1 MICACGVYYFSA
13 PFDRFIIRSRRRD
26 GSDVGRM
33 RNVPCP
39 SSPLSHSPV
48 SALLLCACFG
58 CGGHVNWERNYFF
71 LLLRH
76 KPGIFVIRQAGLC
89 TSIKL
94 QVTTSCNKSGIWAVT
109 SQPFSPPPSE
119 I

>member
-39 SSPLSHSPV
+39 VVPPVPLTRLRSLIMRLFWMRR
-48 SALLLCACFG
+48 ACQLGEKLL
-58 CGGHVNWERNYFF
+58 F

-76 KPGIFVIRQAGLC
+76 KPGIFVIRQAGRP
-89 TSIKL
+89 
-94 QVTTSCNKSGIWAVT
+94 WH
-109 SQPFSPPPSE
+109 
-119 I
+119 